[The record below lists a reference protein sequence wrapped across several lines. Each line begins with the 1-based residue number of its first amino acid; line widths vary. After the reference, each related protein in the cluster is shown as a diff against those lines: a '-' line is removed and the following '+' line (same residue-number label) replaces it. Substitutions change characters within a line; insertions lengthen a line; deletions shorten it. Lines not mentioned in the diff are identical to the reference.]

1 MLSLPVARRAEHG
14 VEQMLAVG
22 RRQSRKVAEL
32 QGTYGIP
39 RGTACLASW
48 LKGSLR
54 LALFHPPRVAKPRHD
69 DLSATHVVLV
79 EARVQAILEHAAVG
93 ARRSPVL

>member
-1 MLSLPVARRAEHG
+1 
-14 VEQMLAVG
+14 
-22 RRQSRKVAEL
+22 VAEL

-69 DLSATHVVLV
+69 ELY
-79 EARVQAILEHAAVG
+79 AIGRFEFDRCVALPLG
-93 ARRSPVL
+93 RKRP